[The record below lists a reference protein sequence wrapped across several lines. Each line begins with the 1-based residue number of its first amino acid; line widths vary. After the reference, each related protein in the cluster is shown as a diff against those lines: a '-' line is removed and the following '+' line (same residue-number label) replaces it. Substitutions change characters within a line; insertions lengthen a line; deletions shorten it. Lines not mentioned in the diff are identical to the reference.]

1 MWLTLF
7 LIRPECIKNASP
19 LECKNRLFICS
30 FRLTR
35 KMSFREISR
44 RRRYVCSAHQWPFR
58 HHHPPVAFSP
68 SPHTR
73 GDGALAVAA
82 VPSFQHGIS
91 PAQRRRG
98 AVATFAPHTRGL
110 FSLITTSS
118 LFRPHRT
125 PVATAPSP
133 SRQFPASNTAYH
145 PHSDGEAPSLRLLRT
160 PMAFSPSP
168 HTRGDGALAVAAVPS
183 TLKLKS

>member
-1 MWLTLF
+1 MWLTMF

-68 SPHTR
+68 SSSTSSLLPSSHTR
-73 GDGALAVAA
+73 GDGALAVVA

-98 AVATFAPHTRGL
+98 AVATFAPHTNGL
-110 FSLITTSS
+110 FAITAHQWRRRPRRRGRSKHTQTQILI
-118 LFRPHRT
+118 
-125 PVATAPSP
+125 
-133 SRQFPASNTAYH
+133 
-145 PHSDGEAPSLRLLRT
+145 
-160 PMAFSPSP
+160 
-168 HTRGDGALAVAAVPS
+168 
-183 TLKLKS
+183 